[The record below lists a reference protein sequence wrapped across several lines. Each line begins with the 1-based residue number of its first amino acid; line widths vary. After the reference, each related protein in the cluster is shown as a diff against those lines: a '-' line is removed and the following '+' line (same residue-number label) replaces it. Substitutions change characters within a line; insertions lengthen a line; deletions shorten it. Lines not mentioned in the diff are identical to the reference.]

1 MVKRGILFCALAWL
15 ALTCQALTV
24 TDTLFNRSAHE
35 DFAFGADVSFVPQ
48 MEGWGTKWLDKDG
61 RQKDILQILKEQG
74 INSVRLR
81 VWTVGSGASSK
92 GEVVSMCKRAKAK
105 GMSVM
110 IDFHYSDT
118 WADPGSQTIPSAW
131 TDHSVDA
138 LAKNI
143 YDHTKDVLSAI
154 KAAGVV
160 PKWVQVGNETKRG
173 MLYPVGQ
180 TNKGGSVAFAKF
192 VQAGYDAVK
201 AVDSTM
207 QVIVHLPDGHDNG
220 LYRSI
225 FDGLKKNGAKWDI
238 IGLSAYPRWSH
249 LDGPTMITRVMAN
262 INDLKARYKTPCMVV
277 ETGHYPK
284 EAVVGNQYLAGV
296 MDRMIKNGDLGCFY
310 WEPESMGGYD
320 MGAWD
325 ESTRRPTVMMDAF
338 LGVKH
343 TEVNWM
349 MRVRMLSP
357 TKEQSVAAGDV
368 ELQTRVQHQRK
379 NRLQSVEFHIDRKTA
394 GTYKVEDL
402 SSVGTTAS
410 IPFLVPEVP
419 VGVHTAWSKATDTSK
434 NVEVSDTVTFFVGES
449 VLLDGGLVE
458 NGDQKGGTARWG
470 IVALE
475 GGQYRLAFKYSSPTL
490 RGVELYLDGDS
501 ISKVYFS
508 KNSDSYQTLDIAIGN
523 AGRHELRLTATS
535 VTGMPEISGLR
546 IFPLEGQAPPTGAD
560 VTGLGSAC
568 REDAAA
574 IADVF
579 TLGGVFVSR
588 MPLSQL
594 GVRLEGRSSA
604 VVVLPNCVGGTPYI
618 VRKQRL
624 K

>member
-15 ALTCQALTV
+15 ALTCQAMTV

-201 AVDSTM
+201 A
-207 QVIVHLPDGHDNG
+207 
-220 LYRSI
+220 
-225 FDGLKKNGAKWDI
+225 
-238 IGLSAYPRWSH
+238 
-249 LDGPTMITRVMAN
+249 
-262 INDLKARYKTPCMVV
+262 
-277 ETGHYPK
+277 
-284 EAVVGNQYLAGV
+284 
-296 MDRMIKNGDLGCFY
+296 
-310 WEPESMGGYD
+310 
-320 MGAWD
+320 
-325 ESTRRPTVMMDAF
+325 
-338 LGVKH
+338 
-343 TEVNWM
+343 
-349 MRVRMLSP
+349 
-357 TKEQSVAAGDV
+357 
-368 ELQTRVQHQRK
+368 
-379 NRLQSVEFHIDRKTA
+379 
-394 GTYKVEDL
+394 
-402 SSVGTTAS
+402 
-410 IPFLVPEVP
+410 
-419 VGVHTAWSKATDTSK
+419 
-434 NVEVSDTVTFFVGES
+434 
-449 VLLDGGLVE
+449 
-458 NGDQKGGTARWG
+458 
-470 IVALE
+470 
-475 GGQYRLAFKYSSPTL
+475 
-490 RGVELYLDGDS
+490 
-501 ISKVYFS
+501 
-508 KNSDSYQTLDIAIGN
+508 GN
-523 AGRHELRLTATS
+523 AGNQRVAY
-535 VTGMPEISGLR
+535 
-546 IFPLEGQAPPTGAD
+546 FPL
-560 VTGLGSAC
+560 
-568 REDAAA
+568 
-574 IADVF
+574 
-579 TLGGVFVSR
+579 
-588 MPLSQL
+588 
-594 GVRLEGRSSA
+594 GRS
-604 VVVLPNCVGGTPYI
+604 GTAD
-618 VRKQRL
+618 RG
-624 K
+624 